1 MLPKAGRTDLFLLF
15 FLFHFSLFFA
25 LLSSSFLLLTR
36 GPHNACRG
44 GDARSE
50 CPRPQ
55 REGAIPRHLRQPRM
69 DRLQSE
75 SICSRPRPCSVRV
88 CPSPYLSFTPSPFFV
103 SLRLTSAFRVYQ
115 GKWSLAT
122 RDLERDIIPMCKV
135 EGLGL
140 APWNVLGGGAFK
152 TDEELSQIKQTG
164 MLVKG
169 GVVEKETKLR

>member
-1 MLPKAGRTDLFLLF
+1 
-15 FLFHFSLFFA
+15 
-25 LLSSSFLLLTR
+25 
-36 GPHNACRG
+36 
-44 GDARSE
+44 
-50 CPRPQ
+50 
-55 REGAIPRHLRQPRM
+55 M

-88 CPSPYLSFTPSPFFV
+88 CPSLYLFFPSLPPCLSSFPSLLSPLSLLPSPL
-103 SLRLTSAFRVYQ
+103 SSHLTFMFRVYQ

-164 MLVKG
+164 REEGRGEESRG
-169 GVVEKETKLR
+169 GERERLMICEQVNQHASRWTLRHSTSHARSCRR